1 MKKNRRLHGILV
13 PIPDPDAQM
22 SNPESDSQENKKKNG
37 SGTDRTNRIWMLEE
51 FIIWR
56 SSR

>member
-22 SNPESDSQENKKKNG
+22 SNPESDPQENKKKTDPEPTELTG
-37 SGTDRTNRIWMLEE
+37 SGC
-51 FIIWR
+51 
-56 SSR
+56 

>member
-22 SNPESDSQENKKKNG
+22 SNPESDPQENKKK
-37 SGTDRTNRIWMLEE
+37 RIRNRPN
-51 FIIWR
+51 
-56 SSR
+56 